1 MPRGDELN
9 EELRFSDR
17 DDEGDDVGYGGGGAG
32 GGGAA
37 YDDDEEEE
45 DGGWAITKDH
55 SEELWD
61 SAEVGDEE
69 EDGDLFAQP
78 KAARSAAKQPAK
90 AAGKKAAAK
99 KAAPA
104 KKAGVKKA

>member
-37 YDDDEEEE
+37 YDDDDEEE

-61 SAEVGDEE
+61 SAEDGDDDDEE
-69 EDGDLFAQP
+69 EGEVVVAEVEGEDEDGDLFAEP
-78 KAARSAAKQPAK
+78 KAESCSLACQT
-90 AAGKKAAAK
+90 AG
-99 KAAPA
+99 
-104 KKAGVKKA
+104 